1 MLCGWAR
8 EVTEHPNYVI
18 YRAPCGRR
26 LRKMDEL
33 HRYLSLTGSQ
43 LGVDLYSFD
52 SRVKC
57 FKKFQPERICTY
69 VNGRLN
75 PSY

>member
-1 MLCGWAR
+1 
-8 EVTEHPNYVI
+8 
-18 YRAPCGRR
+18 
-26 LRKMDEL
+26 MDEL